1 MSNETRRPTPDADA
15 DEATII
21 AWFHKDAG
29 AAYGALEIRARRVA
43 DLVRA
48 FGLVACLAE
57 RLELE
62 RLARITCELS
72 SIQFADLKETYP

>member
-1 MSNETRRPTPDADA
+1 MSNEPVPPVDGSD
-15 DEATII
+15 DEERI
-21 AWFHKDAG
+21 AWFHRDAADAH
-29 AAYGALEIRARRVA
+29 AALSQRTALVG

-48 FGLVACLAE
+48 LGLHACLAL

-72 SIQFADLKETYP
+72 SLQFADLKETLP